1 MDSLIKM
8 TYSNHAIIFFSFKV
22 FLAITIFYHSFFVD
36 YNRNHLHLSIFYEKI
51 SPNVTENAFYLP
63 GATFI
68 CLHLYFFKNSVCILK
83 YLVQCGS
90 TPLNGERESNV
101 IADIRVKKKLH

>member
-63 GATFI
+63 GQRLFVYI
-68 CLHLYFFKNSVCILK
+68 YIFLKIQSV
-83 YLVQCGS
+83 Y
-90 TPLNGERESNV
+90 
-101 IADIRVKKKLH
+101 